1 MTNLK
6 KLVLNVFCN
15 IKGGQLVSAKLE
27 QITKKKIMMKKIGG
41 GKMFSSMK
49 IKDNSKYL
57 NNKNTRSAL

>member
-41 GKMFSSMK
+41 KMFSSMK
-49 IKDNSKYL
+49 IKDSSKYL
-57 NNKNTRSAL
+57 NNKNI